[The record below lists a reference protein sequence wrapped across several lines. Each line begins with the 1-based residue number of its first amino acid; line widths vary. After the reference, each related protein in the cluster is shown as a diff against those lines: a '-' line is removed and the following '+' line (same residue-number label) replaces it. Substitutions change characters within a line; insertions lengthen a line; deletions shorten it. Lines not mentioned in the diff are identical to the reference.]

1 MSATAPLKRHRLFP
15 MGQVVMTQ
23 GINELVGKG
32 LNIFVLLAM
41 HNCGYW
47 EEMDEEDQ
55 ETNRWAVD
63 HGARILSSYD
73 TEDYGKIWV
82 ITEAD
87 RSSTCVLLPEE
98 Y

>member
-1 MSATAPLKRHRLFP
+1 MSATSPLKRHRLFP
-15 MGQVVMTQ
+15 MGQIVATP
-23 GINELVGKG
+23 GIMELVDKG

-47 EEMDEEDQ
+47 DEMDEEDQ
-55 ETNRWAVD
+55 ATNRWAVNNQ
-63 HGARILSSYD
+63 GRILSAYT
-73 TEDYGKIWV
+73 TEKFGKIWV

-87 RSSTCVLLPEE
+87 RSSTCILLPSE